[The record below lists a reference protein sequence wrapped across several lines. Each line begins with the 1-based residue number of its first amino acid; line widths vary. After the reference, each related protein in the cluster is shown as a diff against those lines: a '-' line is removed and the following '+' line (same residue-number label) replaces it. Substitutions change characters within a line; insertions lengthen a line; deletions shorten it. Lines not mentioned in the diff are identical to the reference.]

1 MLDILAVL
9 DAAIDDLAP
18 AASPRSTRRQGG
30 PDCRAGT
37 SNRLKSKGLPVVPV
51 VPVAKEGYR
60 EPTRQASTASRLEK
74 KIESRPNECISFST
88 GNTGTTGN
96 PEDFCGVRRTRDGQT
111 ARELTDNTGTG
122 RAIHLDHL
130 DQLDPERPPGDVPP
144 RRWTQF
150 IADATAFRS
159 SGFADQAKAL
169 GWTDA
174 DLFGCDEERP
184 FARIDCLG
192 LLWLMNGDRLLAL
205 TAETAVIETKGG
217 SRLTFRKR
225 GRLRG

>member
-30 PDCRAGT
+30 PECRAGT
-37 SNRLKSKGLPVVPV
+37 SNPLKSMALPVVPV
-51 VPVAKEGYR
+51 VPVTKEGYR
-60 EPTRQASTASRLEK
+60 EPTRQVSTASRVGK
-74 KIESRPNECISFST
+74 KIESRPNECIYFST

-96 PEDFCGVRRTRDGQT
+96 PEDFCGVRCTRDGQT
-111 ARELTDNTGTG
+111 ARELTGNTGTG
-122 RAIHLDHL
+122 RAIHL

-144 RRWTQF
+144 RRWAQF

-159 SGFADQAKAL
+159 SGFADQARAL

-174 DLFGCDEERP
+174 DLFGWDDERP

-205 TAETAVIETKGG
+205 TADTAVIETKGG

-225 GRLRG
+225 ERLGG

>member
-30 PDCRAGT
+30 PECRAGT
-37 SNRLKSKGLPVVPV
+37 SNPLKSMALPVVPV
-51 VPVAKEGYR
+51 VPVAKEGCR
-60 EPTRQASTASRLEK
+60 EPTRQASTASRVEK
-74 KIESRPNECISFST
+74 KIESRPNACIYFST

-96 PEDFCGVRRTRDGQT
+96 PEDFCGVRCTRDGQT
-111 ARELTDNTGTG
+111 ARELTGNTGTG
-122 RAIHLDHL
+122 GAIHL

-144 RRWTQF
+144 RRWAQF

-159 SGFADQAKAL
+159 SGFADQARAL

-174 DLFGCDEERP
+174 DLFGCDDERP

-192 LLWLMNGDRLLAL
+192 LIWLLNGDRLLAL
-205 TAETAVIETKGG
+205 TADAAVIETKGG

-225 GRLRG
+225 ERLGG

>member
-18 AASPRSTRRQGG
+18 AASPRSTRGQAG
-30 PDCRAGT
+30 PGCRAGT
-37 SNRLKSKGLPVVPV
+37 SKPLKSRGLPVVPV
-51 VPVAKEGYR
+51 VPVAKAGFC
-60 EPTRQASTASRLEK
+60 EPTGQMRDASRVE
-74 KIESRPNECISFST
+74 KIESRPDAYIYFST

-96 PEDFCGVRRTRDGQT
+96 PEESCGVRRTRERQT
-111 ARELTDNTGTG
+111 ARVLTGTTGTG
-122 RAIHLDHL
+122 AAINL

-144 RRWTQF
+144 RRWAQF
-150 IADATAFRS
+150 IADATTFRT
-159 SGFADQAKAL
+159 SGFADQARAL

-184 FARIDCLG
+184 YARIDRMG
-192 LLWLMNGDRLLAL
+192 LIWLLNGDRLLAL
-205 TAETAVIETKGG
+205 TADAAVFETKGG

-225 GRLRG
+225 ERLGS